1 MDNAFLESD
10 VREQWL
16 RRLMADHGT
25 AVLRVCYAYMKDA
38 QLAEDAAQDTF
49 VKAFRHYDSFQPR
62 GEGSDKA
69 WLMRIAVNVC
79 KDTLRSAWFRHVDRR
94 VELDT
99 ALLKASEDMPLDQR
113 NLMETILNLPPRYR
127 MVIVLHYYQNLS
139 VEEVA
144 QALGI
149 SPSAVYYRL
158 DKARGKLR
166 GLLEGEQ
173 NG

>member
-10 VREQWL
+10 VREGWL
-16 RRLMADHGT
+16 KNMMEAHGT

-38 QLAEDAAQDTF
+38 QLAEDAAQETF
-49 VKAFRHYDSFQPR
+49 VKAFRNFESFRPR
-62 GEGSDKA
+62 GEGSEKA

-94 VELDT
+94 VELDV
-99 ALLKASEDMPLDQR
+99 ALLQAKEDMSHEQR
-113 NLMETILNLPPRYR
+113 HLMEAILDLPPRYR
-127 MVIVLHYYQNLS
+127 MVIILHYYQNLS
-139 VEEVA
+139 VDEAA

-149 SPSAVYYRL
+149 STSAVYYRL
-158 DKARGKLR
+158 NKARGKLR
-166 GLLEGEQ
+166 GLLEGEN